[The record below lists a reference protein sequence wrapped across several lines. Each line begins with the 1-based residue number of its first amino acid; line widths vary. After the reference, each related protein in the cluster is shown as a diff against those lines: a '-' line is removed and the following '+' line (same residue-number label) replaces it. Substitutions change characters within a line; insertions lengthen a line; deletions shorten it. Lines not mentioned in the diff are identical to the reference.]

1 MSSAADSLPMR
12 APSAVTV
19 ASVAG
24 DGAMTKAQILANRAL
39 LLDVM
44 GTAMVREKHYGV
56 IPGTPKPT
64 LFKAG
69 AELLLMLFRIDGQPN
84 VEDLSTS
91 DCIRYRVTLKGV
103 HAPTGFTVGHGIG
116 EASTDEEKYKWKRAG
131 SRRDF
136 ENTPED
142 RRRVKYGWDNG
153 RREEYTVE
161 QVRTNPADTA
171 NTILKMAKKRA
182 QVDLALTCTAASD
195 VFTQDLEDFEE
206 QLASS
211 VINAETGEIGAGAA
225 SNGDPQPQKREPE
238 RSSRGGKPAADA
250 PRARSGGGGK
260 CTERQAL
267 MISKKLETAGLPES
281 EFFEAFTV
289 EAIAD
294 LPFGKVDEALKW
306 IAGTAG

>member
-1 MSSAADSLPMR
+1 MSSASESLPVRPPGAM
-12 APSAVTV
+12 V

-91 DCIRYRVTLKGV
+91 DCIRYRVTLRGV

-142 RRRVKYGWDNG
+142 RKRVKYGWDNKA
-153 RREEYTVE
+153 REEYEVQ

-195 VFTQDLEDFEE
+195 VFTQDLEDFED

-211 VINAETGEIGAGAA
+211 VINAETGEVGAGAA
-225 SNGDPQPQKREPE
+225 SNADPQKREPE
-238 RSSRGGKPAADA
+238 RSGRGGKPAAEA
-250 PRARSGGGGK
+250 PRARSTGGK

-281 EFFEAFTV
+281 EFLEAFKV
-289 EAIAD
+289 EALAD

-306 IAGTAG
+306 IASGATG